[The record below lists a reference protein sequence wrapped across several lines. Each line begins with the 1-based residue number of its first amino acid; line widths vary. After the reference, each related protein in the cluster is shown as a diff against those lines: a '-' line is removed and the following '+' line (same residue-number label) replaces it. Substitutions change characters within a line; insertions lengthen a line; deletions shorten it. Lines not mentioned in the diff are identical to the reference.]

1 MITYFEFCIDNIDN
15 IIKNNPDIEHEQ
27 LLEKL
32 EEIWYEYKH
41 NKI

>member
-15 IIKNNPDIEHEQ
+15 IIKNNPDIEHEEI
-27 LLEKL
+27 LEKL